1 MRLASAA
8 VPGAPPAADRAGGRL
23 GAGGQARPRRG
34 PLLQVI
40 ARTAGSCRIT
50 AWPGNAGQRG
60 PVGNG
65 ENIVNGMVVLMVVVP
80 FLLAAAC
87 FGPSYLLALKRNRE
101 LAASA
106 PETLTY
112 TWGYFLGYS
121 GIGSGLFI
129 VLAGLV
135 LIVVGRYV
143 AWSWLAVLYGV
154 GLAIA
159 SYGVLTRTRWGWL
172 VHIPLSLNMG
182 LWAFNSVYFSNRWR
196 ELPWR

>member
-1 MRLASAA
+1 M
-8 VPGAPPAADRAGGRL
+8 
-23 GAGGQARPRRG
+23 
-34 PLLQVI
+34 
-40 ARTAGSCRIT
+40 AGS
-50 AWPGNAGQRG
+50 AGRC
-60 PVGNG
+60 GNG

-87 FGPSYLLALKRNRE
+87 FGPSYLLALRRNRQ
-101 LAASA
+101 LAVSA

-121 GIGSGLFI
+121 GIGTGLFI
-129 VLAGLV
+129 VLAGPV
-135 LIVVGRYV
+135 MMVTGFYGDW
-143 AWSWLAVLYGV
+143 AWPVMIYGV
-154 GLAIA
+154 GLVIA

>member
-1 MRLASAA
+1 M
-8 VPGAPPAADRAGGRL
+8 
-23 GAGGQARPRRG
+23 
-34 PLLQVI
+34 
-40 ARTAGSCRIT
+40 AGS
-50 AWPGNAGQRG
+50 AGRC
-60 PVGNG
+60 GNG

-87 FGPSYLLALKRNRE
+87 FGPSYLLALRRNRQ
-101 LAASA
+101 LAVSA

-121 GIGSGLFI
+121 GIGTGLFI
-129 VLAGLV
+129 VLAGPV
-135 LIVVGRYV
+135 MI
-143 AWSWLAVLYGV
+143 YGV
-154 GLAIA
+154 GLVIA